1 MHAKGRLTVQYA
13 PFEWVNPEAKLI
25 IVGITPGETQA
36 SNALRE
42 VQRQQSMGAS
52 DAAAIQAAKLTGAF
66 SGPMRKNLLAM
77 LDKVGVPKWLGALNA
92 AELFE
97 TRANLIQTAS
107 VIQYPTFVDGKKNYN
122 GTPDLRRSVLLGGLV
137 KEYFVPMVASL
148 PQARILALGD
158 VPWNT
163 LRWLADQGLLDQ
175 QRMLGFTPHPSP
187 ANNERISYFLEAP
200 PPDAKPSNK
209 TDTAKLAQMRQRL
222 QVALQLA

>member
-1 MHAKGRLTVQYA
+1 MHSEGRLTVQYA
-13 PFEWVNPEAKLI
+13 PFEWANPEAKLI

-36 SNALRE
+36 VNALLE

-52 DAAAIQAAKLTGAF
+52 DALALKAAKLTGAF

-77 LDKVGVPKWLGALNA
+77 LDKVGVPRWLGASNA

-97 TRANLIQTAS
+97 KRANLIQTAS

-122 GTPDLRRSVLLGGLV
+122 GSPDLRRSPLLGGLV
-137 KEYFVPMVASL
+137 KDYFVPMVAAL

-163 LRWLADQGLLDQ
+163 LQWLADQGLLDRR
-175 QRMLGFTPHPSP
+175 RMLGFMPHPSP
-187 ANNERISYFLEAP
+187 ANNERISYFLEATQL
-200 PPDAKPSNK
+200 DATPSNK
-209 TDTAKLAQMRQRL
+209 TNAAKLAQMRQRL
-222 QVALQLA
+222 QVALQLV